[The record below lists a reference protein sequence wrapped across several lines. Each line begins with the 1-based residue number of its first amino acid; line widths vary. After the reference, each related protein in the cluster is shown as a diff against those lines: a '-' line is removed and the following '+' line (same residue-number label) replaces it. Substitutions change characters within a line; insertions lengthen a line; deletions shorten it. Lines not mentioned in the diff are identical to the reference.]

1 MQVRTRFAPSPT
13 GYMHIGNLRTAL
25 FEYLFARNRGGK
37 FILRIEDTDEA
48 RQVKGA
54 VDVIYKSLDI
64 VGIRHDEGPDVGGDY
79 GPYVQSERKHL
90 YKPYAE
96 ELVAKGGAYHCFC
109 TRERLDNLRAEYEK
123 RGDTFKY
130 DKHCLDLP
138 KEEVQARI
146 AAGEPYV
153 IRQNMPT
160 EGRADFDDLVFGHI
174 EADFAALDDMVL
186 LKSDGMPTYNF
197 ANVVDD
203 HLMAITHVLRGTEYL
218 SSTPKYNHLYRCFG
232 WEIPAYIH
240 LPLIEIIS
248 GGVRR
253 KLSKRKGDPSFE
265 DLLNAGYLR
274 DAIVN
279 YISLLGWNPGTN
291 QEMFTFAE
299 LQEVFSLEGLSKSP
313 AIFDLEKL
321 RWFNAEYARK
331 MSLEDFHAAVLPWIK
346 DAIDV
351 NRFNTLRLAEL
362 LQPRTELFS
371 ELAAKVD
378 FLTAMPQYDISLFEN
393 KKMKTNPQVALD
405 MLNAIRPVLV
415 DLGDWTEAGLHDA
428 VMALIEKM
436 GVKNGL
442 MLWPLRIAI
451 SGRENTPCGAFE
463 IAGLLGRDETLRRL
477 DKSINMLDN
486 EYAGKTV

>member
-1 MQVRTRFAPSPT
+1 MTVRTRFAPSPT

-25 FEYLFARNRGGK
+25 FEYLFARSQGGK
-37 FILRIEDTDEA
+37 FILRIEDTDQG
-48 RQVKGA
+48 RQVEGA
-54 VDVIYKSLDI
+54 VDVIYKSLSI
-64 VGIRHDEGPDVGGDY
+64 VGIHHDEGPDVGGGF

-96 ELVAKGGAYHCFC
+96 ELVKKGAAYYCFC
-109 TRERLDNLRAEYEK
+109 TRERLDTLRGEYEK
-123 RGDTFKY
+123 RGETFKY
-130 DKHCLDLP
+130 DKHCLNLP
-138 KEEVQARI
+138 EAEVQARI

-160 EGRADFDDLVFGHI
+160 EGRADFDDLIFGHI
-174 EADFAALDDMVL
+174 EADFATLDDMVL

-203 HLMAITHVLRGTEYL
+203 HLMNITHVLRGTEYL
-218 SSTPKYNHLYRCFG
+218 SSTPKYNHLYKAFG
-232 WEIPAYIH
+232 WDIPAYIH
-240 LPLIEIIS
+240 LPLIEIIA

-265 DLLNAGYLR
+265 DLLNAGYLK

-279 YISLLGWNPGTN
+279 YMALLGWNPGTN
-291 QEMFTFAE
+291 QEMFTLKE
-299 LQEVFSLEGLSKSP
+299 LEEAFSLDGLSKSP
-313 AIFDLEKL
+313 AIFDMEKL
-321 RWFNAEYARK
+321 RWFNAEYARR
-331 MSLEDFHAAVLPWIK
+331 MSLEEFHAAVLPWIK

-351 NRFNTLRLAEL
+351 SRFNTLRLAEL

-378 FLTAMPQYDISLFEN
+378 FLAAMPQYDVSLYEN
-393 KKMKTNPQVALD
+393 KKMKTNPKVALD
-405 MLNAIRPVLV
+405 MLKAVRPVLV
-415 DLGDWTEAGLHDA
+415 GLADWNETGLHDA
-428 VMALIEKM
+428 VMALIAEL

-451 SGRENTPCGAFE
+451 SGRENTPAGAFE
-463 IAGLLGRDETLRRL
+463 IAALLGRDETLARL
-477 DKSINMLDN
+477 DKSMALLDN
-486 EYAGKTV
+486 IEG

>member
-1 MQVRTRFAPSPT
+1 MSNMQTRTRFAPSPT

-25 FEYLFARNRGGK
+25 FEYLFARSTGGK

-48 RQVKGA
+48 RQVEGA
-54 VDVIYKSLDI
+54 VDVIYKSLET
-64 VGIRHDEGPDVGGDY
+64 VGIHHDEGPDVGGDY
-79 GPYVQSERKHL
+79 GPYVQSQRKQL
-90 YKPYAE
+90 YRPYAE
-96 ELVAKGGAYHCFC
+96 ELVEKGGAYYCFC
-109 TRERLDNLRAEYEK
+109 TRERLDSLRAEYEA

-130 DKHCLDLP
+130 DKHCLHLP
-138 KEEVQARI
+138 KEEVRARL
-146 AAGEPYV
+146 AAGEPHV
-153 IRQNMPT
+153 IRQNMPV
-160 EGRADFDDLVFGHI
+160 EGRADFDDLIFGHI
-174 EADFAALDDMVL
+174 EADYAALDDMVL

-218 SSTPKYNHLYRCFG
+218 SSTPKYNHLYRSFG

-265 DLLNAGYLR
+265 DLMNAGYLK

-279 YISLLGWNPGTN
+279 YIALLGWNPGTT
-291 QEMFTFAE
+291 QEMFSLEE
-299 LQEVFSLEGLSKSP
+299 LIDAFSLEGLSKSP
-313 AIFDLEKL
+313 AIFDIEKL

-351 NRFNTLRLAEL
+351 NRFDTRRIAEL

-371 ELAAKVD
+371 ELAAKVM
-378 FLTAMPQYDISLFEN
+378 FLMEMPEFDTALYEN
-393 KKMKTNPQVALD
+393 KKMKTNADVARQ
-405 MLNAIRPVLV
+405 MLAAVKPVLEG
-415 DLGDWTEAGLHDA
+415 LGEWSEASIHGA
-428 VMALIEKM
+428 VMALIAEL
-436 GVKNGL
+436 GVKNGM

-451 SGRENTPCGAFE
+451 SGCESTPGGAFE
-463 IAGLLGRDETLRRL
+463 IAYLLGKEETMKRL
-477 DKSINMLDN
+477 DRSIRQL
-486 EYAGKTV
+486 G

>member
-1 MQVRTRFAPSPT
+1 MIALTTRTRFAPSPT

-25 FEYLFARNRGGK
+25 FEYLFARNSGGK

-48 RQVKGA
+48 RQVEGA
-54 VDVIYKSLDI
+54 VEVIYKSLAT

-79 GPYVQSERKHL
+79 GPYVQSQRKHL
-90 YKPYAE
+90 YRPFAE
-96 ELVAKGGAYHCFC
+96 ELVEKGGAYHCFC
-109 TRERLDNLRAEYEK
+109 TRGRLDTLRAEYEA
-123 RGDTFKY
+123 RGETFKY
-130 DKHCLDLP
+130 DKHCLGLP

-146 AAGEPYV
+146 AAGEPHV

-160 EGRADFDDLVFGHI
+160 EGRADFDDLIFGHI
-174 EADFAALDDMVL
+174 EADYAALDDMVL

-218 SSTPKYNHLYRCFG
+218 SSTPKYNHLYRAFG
-232 WEIPAYIH
+232 WDIPAYIH
-240 LPLIEIIS
+240 LPLIEVIA

-265 DLLNAGYLR
+265 DLLAAGYLK

-279 YISLLGWNPGTN
+279 YIALLGWNPGTT
-291 QEMFTFAE
+291 QEMFSFEE
-299 LQEVFSLEGLSKSP
+299 LIQAFGMDGLSKSP
-313 AIFDLEKL
+313 AIFDIEKL

-331 MSLEDFHAAVLPWIK
+331 MPLDQFHTTILPWIK
-346 DAIDV
+346 DAIDI
-351 NRFNTLRLAEL
+351 NRFDTRRLAEL
-362 LQPRTELFS
+362 LQPRTEVFS

-378 FLTAMPQYDISLFEN
+378 FLTEMPEFDLVIYEN
-393 KKMKTNPQVALD
+393 KKMKTNPDVARQ
-405 MLNAIRPVLV
+405 MLAAVRPVL
-415 DLGDWTEAGLHDA
+415 DGLPEWTEAAIHEA
-428 VMALIEKM
+428 VMALIGQL

-451 SGRENTPCGAFE
+451 SGRESTPAGAFE
-463 IAGLLGRDETLRRL
+463 IAYLLGKEETMKRL
-477 DKSINMLDN
+477 DRSIQQL
-486 EYAGKTV
+486 GS